1 MEGLIG
7 VLILGL
13 IIYLILRYPL
23 RKMSLGFKILFTLI
37 FACVGLLVLFLIL
50 GYLVHLGAKSE

>member
-1 MEGLIG
+1 